1 MSDDLRAQI
10 DARNAEKAA
19 ISADIARQERVVA
32 EIQSRLAT
40 ARRRVA
46 DVQNRVSALKSQRAE
61 IESRFARR
69 VGTRSEGVEDAR
81 KQLRSALLEFARDAA
96 DDTGNYGGEFTS
108 CREDVARSLVAQRKA
123 AREVKLHE
131 AAVNSADTKKVALGI
146 GLAVGAAVLLVFFI
160 CFPFIYRSL
169 SSPDAP
175 AAAPA
180 ASAAP
185 SSTIPTRR

>member
-46 DVQNRVSALKSQRAE
+46 DVQNRVSGLKSQRAE

-96 DDTGNYGGEFTS
+96 DDTGNYGDEFTS
-108 CREDVARSLVAQRKA
+108 CREDVARSLVSQKKA
-123 AREVKLHE
+123 VREVKLHE
-131 AAVNSADTKKVALGI
+131 AAVSSADTKKVALGI

-169 SSPDAP
+169 ASPDAP